1 MDEKKIIYEI
11 ILSIWN
17 LFKKCGFQKLTDEQ
31 WEILIEEVNKER
43 NKLIEVG
50 NEYDLL
56 YRDLFNAVQNFYER
70 KKK

>member
-1 MDEKKIIYEI
+1 MEEKKVVYEI

-17 LFKKCGFQKLTDEQ
+17 LFKKCGFQNLTDEQ

-43 NKLIEVG
+43 NKLIKVG

-56 YRDLFNAVQNFYER
+56 YRDLFTAVQNFYER